1 MFFDCQF
8 YFLEKCWKK
17 FLIAK
22 IWDDIKNWIVFF
34 HNWNISKIFIAGMP
48 SHYKNASYHQS
59 YHETSAKNKIF
70 ALFSFKQFISDY
82 IYTNVEE
89 LSN

>member
-1 MFFDCQF
+1 M
-8 YFLEKCWKK
+8 
-17 FLIAK
+17 A
-22 IWDDIKNWIVFF
+22 V
-34 HNWNISKIFIAGMP
+34 MP
-48 SHYKNASYHQS
+48 SHRENASYHQS

-82 IYTNVEE
+82 IYTNVEK